1 MKISYDDNYLFSVA
15 ADGSLYCYRV
25 TDKDGRGYRRD
36 KDVAYAEEVL
46 VTKSDMEELV
56 SDTAMHKYMYMYI
69 VCTCT
74 CMQLLF
80 SGNLYSCV
88 CVFSNCLLLPS
99 EF

>member
-36 KDVAYAEEVL
+36 KDMAYAEEVL

-56 SDTAMHKYMYMYI
+56 SDTAHAQVHVHVHCMYVYMY
-69 VCTCT
+69 VTA
-74 CMQLLF
+74 LL
-80 SGNLYSCV
+80 GEV
-88 CVFSNCLLLPS
+88 KGK
-99 EF
+99 